1 MKMQTKKFVY
11 PVLLFAAVIAVAAVY
26 ADTTDDAPTTTPWGC
41 YGHTGDGDFVPQGW
55 TGLTD
60 EQIEALK
67 EKHTELRESDLTRDE
82 MHEEMQKIHEE
93 LGITGPNFVDVDG
106 DGICDNHASGTGGPG
121 YGRGGCGMGSGRG
134 GGYGMGQGTGFGH
147 MGW

>member
-1 MKMQTKKFVY
+1 MQTKKFVY

-26 ADTTDDAPTTTPWGC
+26 ADATEDTPTATPWGC
-41 YGHTGDGDFVPQGW
+41 YAHTGDGDFVPQGW
-55 TGLTD
+55 ADLTD

-93 LGITGPNFVDVDG
+93 LGITGPNFVDEDG
-106 DGICDNHASGTGGPG
+106 DGICDNYAEGHGRG
-121 YGRGGCGMGSGRG
+121 YGNGPSGGCGMGTGG
-134 GGYGMGQGTGFGH
+134 KGGYGH
-147 MGW
+147 MGRW